1 VSATGCRRHRSRR
14 HTVVSAY
21 GGQVTPRRPG
31 AARWLWYAVGG
42 GLPPRYRDWVFQDA
56 TRDGWRPRQFL
67 RSFVQMVPVAVPVL
81 LLVPGPLWIRLAAIL
96 LGWLVGLQYALY
108 FMDESVER
116 RVLKAGYPVGAAQA
130 ARDALHADERAAAAA
145 RYAERY
151 RPGGS

>member
-1 VSATGCRRHRSRR
+1 MCAAASGSPSR
-14 HTVVSAY
+14 TVVSAY

-31 AARWLWYAVGG
+31 PARWLWYAVGG
-42 GLPPRYRDWVFQDA
+42 GLPPRYREWVFQDA
-56 TRDGWRPRQFL
+56 TRDGWRPRQFV

-108 FMDESVER
+108 FLDESVER

-130 ARDALHADERAAAAA
+130 ARNALHADERAAAAA
-145 RYAERY
+145 RYAARY
-151 RPGGS
+151 RSGGS